1 MFKTILKV
9 EGMMCEKC
17 EAHVNK
23 AIKKNFSVNEV
34 VSSHK
39 NGTTQIISES
49 RLDEA
54 KLSAVIADEGYE
66 MKSAS
71 VASL

>member
-23 AIKKNFSVNEV
+23 AIKKNFTVKEV
-34 VSSHK
+34 ISSRQA
-39 NGTTQIISES
+39 GTTEIISEN

-54 KLSAVIADEGYE
+54 KLAAVIADEGFE
-66 MKSAS
+66 MKGAS